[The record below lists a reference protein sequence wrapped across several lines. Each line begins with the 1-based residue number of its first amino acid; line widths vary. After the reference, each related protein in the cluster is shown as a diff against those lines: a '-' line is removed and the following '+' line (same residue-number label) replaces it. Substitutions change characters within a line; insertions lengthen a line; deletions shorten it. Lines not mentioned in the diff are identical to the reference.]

1 MFRIFGPPGTGKT
14 TTLLNKVDQALEKGV
29 ASTNI
34 AFLAFTRKAA
44 YEARERAANRF
55 QLNPKEDLPYFRTLH
70 SLAYSMIGKQHAL
83 MQKEDFDELSEKIGY
98 SLNIASI
105 SEDEDLGTVTSDHPI
120 LRLINL
126 ARSKKIGLRQEYDIS
141 DIEYEWHEVN
151 YVDRAYTE
159 FKRTR
164 NVIDFTD
171 MLEKFAEEAMQ
182 FCPHFEL
189 CFLDEAQDLSPLQWD
204 IAHKI
209 DQISNRMYAAGDDDQ
224 AIYRWAGADV
234 NHFIELDGAAE
245 VLEQSFRVPLAVHS
259 IAENI
264 SSRINSRFPKSYLPR
279 KEEGGVQRI
288 YSLEE
293 IDLSRGTWLILAQ
306 ANYMLTPVAE
316 SLKSGG
322 YLFERN
328 GHRSISEKISR
339 AINGWEQLR
348 KGKEVDKM
356 VAQAIY
362 DYMSGN
368 GKRIARGFK
377 QFKET
382 EEEKMFDLA
391 TLQIHYGLNAN
402 DTMAWFD
409 AMDKMPKLDVVYIT
423 AVLRRGEKFN
433 AVPRISLSTIHG
445 AKGGEA
451 DNVVLYTDLSTAAL
465 NQMGDDMHRV
475 FYVGVTRT
483 KDQLFIVEPEDAF
496 RSYQI

>member
-1 MFRIFGPPGTGKT
+1 
-14 TTLLNKVDQALEKGV
+14 
-29 ASTNI
+29 
-34 AFLAFTRKAA
+34 
-44 YEARERAANRF
+44 
-55 QLNPKEDLPYFRTLH
+55 
-70 SLAYSMIGKQHAL
+70 
-83 MQKEDFDELSEKIGY
+83 
-98 SLNIASI
+98 
-105 SEDEDLGTVTSDHPI
+105 
-120 LRLINL
+120 
-126 ARSKKIGLRQEYDIS
+126 
-141 DIEYEWHEVN
+141 
-151 YVDRAYTE
+151 
-159 FKRTR
+159 
-164 NVIDFTD
+164 
-171 MLEKFAEEAMQ
+171 
-182 FCPHFEL
+182 
-189 CFLDEAQDLSPLQWD
+189 
-204 IAHKI
+204 
-209 DQISNRMYAAGDDDQ
+209 MYAAGDDDQ

-348 KGKEVDKM
+348 KGKEVDKT

-391 TLQIHYGLNAN
+391 TLQIHYGLNAD